1 MFRTIIA
8 TAFTVSLVTLGTSG
22 TAAAEP
28 AGQKT
33 LVGSWVETVTFP
45 AEVGRPPIESL
56 VTFNAEGTMTCSDQG
71 AVTTAGDMPAV
82 FTSCHGVWRHL
93 HGHTFAYTSLEL
105 ISDLSGNPVGHLK
118 VRGVYSVSAS
128 GTEYTGVSVA
138 EIILTDGTVVF
149 SSEVANAGKRI
160 ELELP

>member
-1 MFRTIIA
+1 MSRMIAA
-8 TAFTVSLVTLGTSG
+8 TALTVFLATFGTTS
-22 TAAAEP
+22 TAAAQP
-28 AGQKT
+28 AAPKG

-45 AEVGRPPIESL
+45 PEVGRPPIESL

-71 AVTTAGDMPAV
+71 AVTTAGEMPAV

-105 ISDLSGNPVGHLK
+105 ISDLSGNLVGHLK
-118 VRGVYSVSAS
+118 VRGVYSVASS
-128 GTEYTGVSVA
+128 GTEYTGVSLA
-138 EIILTDGTVVF
+138 EITLTDGTVVF